1 VAKSITT
8 AAGALAHLVDAVWLR
23 PIVSQVLPLA
33 EARAAYTQ
41 GLAGHNRGKPVLS
54 VA

>member
-1 VAKSITT
+1 MTT
-8 AAGALAHLVDAVWLR
+8 AAGALAHLVDAGWLR

-33 EARAAYTQ
+33 EARAAHTQ
-41 GLAGHNRGKPVLS
+41 GLAGHNRRKTVLS